1 MKNKTPL
8 VLLELLV
15 MVLVFALAAALCL
28 QVFVRSDQIARE
40 TQARTQA
47 VQAAQLGAEVLQWAG
62 GTMDHALE
70 TAADQL
76 GGRVTDGVW
85 TLPYGPD
92 WQPGEE
98 GPYRLE
104 AQGESAP
111 VEGLWQAR
119 VRVLEGETELFQ
131 LTIAWQ
137 REGEYG

>member
-15 MVLVFALAAALCL
+15 MLLVFSLAAALCL

-40 TQARTQA
+40 TEARTQA

-62 GTMDHALE
+62 GTVDHALE

-76 GGRVTDGVW
+76 GGRVAEGVW

-92 WQPGEE
+92 WQPGED

-104 AQGESAP
+104 AQGEPAP
-111 VEGLWQAR
+111 LEGLCQAE
-119 VRVLEGETELFQ
+119 VRVLEGEAVLFR
-131 LTIAWQ
+131 LTVAWQ
-137 REGEYG
+137 REAAYG